1 MNLPQTQW
9 DLVEGPCPHHCVH
22 TVFLLRFHLVS
33 STSMKILL
41 RPHRDFTRFFPRFCK
56 VVEEH
61 GTVLLRCCGS
71 YNVHTAFE
79 PGSQW
84 VCNSFLFLFWHFYQ
98 ILKIKFLIWLSI
110 IIFSSKKTY
119 RNQLL
124 SVYLQYGE
132 EQTITASFIASR
144 TTGHSCISRVTMAQ
158 EKTKTMYIVD
168 PYGCVVGSLWRKD
181 CNMTSMT
188 GLWQS

>member
-22 TVFLLRFHLVS
+22 TAFLLRFHWVS

-41 RPHRDFTRFFPRFCK
+41 RPHRVFTRFFPRFCK

-110 IIFSSKKTY
+110 IIFSSKKHI
-119 RNQLL
+119 
-124 SVYLQYGE
+124 E
-132 EQTITASFIASR
+132 
-144 TTGHSCISRVTMAQ
+144 ISYFQ
-158 EKTKTMYIVD
+158 SI
-168 PYGCVVGSLWRKD
+168 
-181 CNMTSMT
+181 CNMERSR
-188 GLWQS
+188 LLQQSLLHQGQQAIAAFLVLRWRRRRQKQYTL